1 MKRWLLYLFV
11 LLVICANV
19 SAFDINILTYR
30 EEYSPLETFQAEIIL
45 DKEPLNELTSLNFEF
60 YGDCFFRDFLITV
73 VHGHFK
79 VGDRGFAARAVQ
91 QNSAT
96 LIHQAFVVNLLE
108 CPPDGFHIIAIHG
121 LVGIIKIHPARNPPD
136 SFSPF
141 IHEL

>member
-60 YGDCFFRDFLITV
+60 YGGKQIGILLFLEKLSSKRYFVYFNIPNIE
-73 VHGHFK
+73 GGDYSFK
-79 VGDRGFAARAVQ
+79 VKNVY
-91 QNSAT
+91 
-96 LIHQAFVVNLLE
+96 
-108 CPPDGFHIIAIHG
+108 
-121 LVGIIKIHPARNPPD
+121 
-136 SFSPF
+136 
-141 IHEL
+141 